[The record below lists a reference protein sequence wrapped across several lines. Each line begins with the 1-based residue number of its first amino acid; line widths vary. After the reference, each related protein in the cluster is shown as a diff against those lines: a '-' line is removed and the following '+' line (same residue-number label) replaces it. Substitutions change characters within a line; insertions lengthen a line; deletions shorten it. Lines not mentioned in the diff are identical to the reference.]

1 MLKGDTSIE
10 VSKSIKKL
18 LPNDILGKSLKE
30 TQHNIRGVFFIPNQI
45 MHKLF
50 NPNPN
55 IESRKRARDIGVHG
69 ERTKCVVTSE
79 NNLGAISS
87 LVRSPGASRAC
98 ATFAISM
105 LGIGFKAGSDNFDYI
120 MGLDSSP
127 YTIIE
132 CLP

>member
-1 MLKGDTSIE
+1 M
-10 VSKSIKKL
+10 
-18 LPNDILGKSLKE
+18 
-30 TQHNIRGVFFIPNQI
+30 R
-45 MHKLF
+45 KLF

-69 ERTKCVVTSE
+69 ERTNCVVTLLVM
-79 NNLGAISS
+79 NS

-98 ATFAISM
+98 ATFVISM
-105 LGIGFKAGSDNFDYI
+105 LGFGFKAGSDNFDYI

-127 YTIIE
+127 YTILE